1 MKRLTKFLG
10 LTALSVLAACGG
22 TDANGNPVDNDPL
35 KLVCGFSCPS
45 DSEAGGVVEGNA
57 NISGLPSVDAFFSAV
72 LSFETTAN
80 GVSDGIQAQL
90 DAIRADFGV
99 QGDLA
104 AGIKSQLDA
113 NLEAA
118 LQIEYHPARCA
129 VDAQATLEASA
140 KCDASVMGGKAS
152 VECKGSC
159 DAELSASA
167 KCDAKAELYCTMT
180 APELK
185 CEGECQGS
193 CTAKIEGAAKC
204 DGTCKGSCDGQ
215 CSGYIKDTMGNLVCN
230 GSCSGMCTGSCE
242 AELKAAASCM
252 GTCRG
257 ECTAKAPTGGCAGGI
272 RAECRAMANASFS
285 CQGHCE
291 GEFEP
296 PKVKAECEASAKAQA
311 KLNVQCTPPSMQVK
325 YAFKATADAKFKAA
339 LTSLLNV
346 RLPALGQAVARAN
359 IVAKAGDDL
368 GAAAGA
374 GFKTAVNQLRADFNL
389 KLLWGIDCAVRE
401 LDDSQMVVTD
411 ARMNLA
417 NKISAASAIQGMLKL
432 GS

>member
-22 TDANGNPVDNDPL
+22 TDANGNPVDPL
-35 KLVCGFSCPS
+35 QTVCGFSCPG
-45 DSEAGGVVEGNA
+45 DSEAGGVLEGNA
-57 NISGLPSVDAFFSAV
+57 NISGIPSVDAFFSAV

-80 GVSDGIQAQL
+80 GVSGGIQAEL
-90 DAIRADFGV
+90 DAIRADFGI

-104 AGIKSQLDA
+104 AGLKTQLDA
-113 NLEAA
+113 NLEAGI
-118 LQIEYHPARCA
+118 QIDYKPARCA

-159 DAELSASA
+159 NAEVSASA
-167 KCDAKAELYCTMT
+167 KCDAKAELYCTLT
-180 APELK
+180 APEIT

-193 CTAKIEGAAKC
+193 CTAELKAAAKC

-215 CSGYIKDTMGNLVCN
+215 CSGYVKDAMGNLVCN

-242 AELKAAASCM
+242 AELKAAATCM

-257 ECTAKAPTGGCAGGI
+257 ECTYKKPMGGCEGGI

-285 CQGHCE
+285 CEGHCE

-296 PKVKAECEASAKAQA
+296 PKVSAECQASAKAQA

-346 RLPALGQAVARAN
+346 RLPALGQAVGRAN

-368 GAAAGA
+368 GVAAGA
-374 GFKTAVNQLRADFNL
+374 GFKSALESLRADFNL
-389 KLLWGIDCAVRE
+389 KLLWGIDCAGRE
-401 LDDSQMVVTD
+401 LDDSKKVVTD
-411 ARMNLA
+411 ARMDLS
-417 NKISAASAIQGMLKL
+417 NKIMAATSIQSMLKI